1 MAIHIQRRAFIG
13 ALGGAATWPLAVR
26 AQQPVMPVIGFM
38 SSRSPEDSVN
48 VLGAFRKGL
57 SEGGLIEGKNV
68 GIEFRWARGAYN
80 QLPALAAELVS
91 REVAVLVAVGGDPS
105 ALAAKTATSTIP
117 IVFNS
122 TDPIKSGLVAS
133 LNRPGGNA
141 TGVYILTSDL
151 EPKRLGLLH
160 ELLPGDAPFG
170 VILNPKFPPAAQQGL
185 ELAEAAR
192 AISRPIIV
200 LNASTDAEL
209 DAVLA
214 ALVRQRVVAMLVA
227 GDPFFDTR
235 RDHIIAFAAQQK
247 LPTLYQSR
255 EYAADGGLMSYSVSF
270 PEAYREVG
278 NYAARLLNGAKPS
291 DLPIMQSI
299 KYELVI
305 NLKTAKA
312 LGLDIPPKLLALADE
327 VIE

>member
-1 MAIHIQRRAFIG
+1 M
-13 ALGGAATWPLAVR
+13 
-26 AQQPVMPVIGFM
+26 
-38 SSRSPEDSVN
+38 N
-48 VLGAFRKGL
+48 VLTAFRRGL
-57 SEGGLIEGKNV
+57 GEGGLIEGENV
-68 GIEFRWARGAYN
+68 AIEFRWARGAY
-80 QLPALAAELVS
+80 QELPALAAELVS
-91 REVAVLVAVGGDPS
+91 RRVAVLVAVGGDPS
-105 ALAAKTATSTIP
+105 ALAAKAATSSIP

-151 EPKRLGLLH
+151 ELKRLGLLH
-160 ELLPGDAPFG
+160 ELLPGVG
-170 VILNPKFPPAAQQGL
+170 RVMLNPKFPAAAQQAA

-192 AISRPIIV
+192 TIGRPIIL

-209 DAVLA
+209 DAALA
-214 ALVRQRVVAMLVA
+214 ALVQQRVLAMLVV

-247 LPTLYQSR
+247 MPALYQFR
-255 EYAADGGLMSYSVSF
+255 EYAMDGGLMSYGVSF

-278 NYAARLLNGAKPS
+278 IYAARILNGAKPE
-291 DLPIMQSI
+291 DLPVMQSV
-299 KYELVI
+299 KFELVI
-305 NLKTAKA
+305 NLKTAKV
-312 LGLDIPPKLLALADE
+312 LGLQIPDKLLALADE

>member
-1 MAIHIQRRAFIG
+1 VNRREFITL
-13 ALGGAATWPLAVR
+13 LGGVATAWPIVAR
-26 AQQPVMPVIGFM
+26 AQQAAMPVIGFM

-57 SEGGLIEGKNV
+57 GEGGLIEGKNV

-80 QLPALAAELVS
+80 KLPALAAELVS

-105 ALAAKTATSTIP
+105 ALAAKAATATIP

-192 AISRPIIV
+192 AISRLIIV
-200 LNASTDAEL
+200 QHASTDAEL

-255 EYAADGGLMSYSVSF
+255 EYAVDGGLMSYGVSF

-278 NYAARLLNGAKPS
+278 SYAARLLNGAKPA
-291 DLPIMQSI
+291 DLPVMQSV
-299 KYELVI
+299 KYELII
-305 NLKTAKA
+305 NLKTARA
-312 LGLDIPPKLLALADE
+312 LGLEVPAKLLALADE

>member
-1 MAIHIQRRAFIG
+1 MAIHIRRRELIA
-13 ALGGAATWPLAVR
+13 ALGGAATWSLAAR

-255 EYAADGGLMSYSVSF
+255 EYAADGGLMSYGVSF

-278 NYAARLLNGAKPS
+278 NYAARLLNGAKPA
-291 DLPIMQSI
+291 DLPVMQSV

-305 NLKTAKA
+305 NLKTSKA

>member
-1 MAIHIQRRAFIG
+1 
-13 ALGGAATWPLAVR
+13 
-26 AQQPVMPVIGFM
+26 
-38 SSRSPEDSVN
+38 
-48 VLGAFRKGL
+48 
-57 SEGGLIEGKNV
+57 
-68 GIEFRWARGAYN
+68 
-80 QLPALAAELVS
+80 
-91 REVAVLVAVGGDPS
+91 
-105 ALAAKTATSTIP
+105 
-117 IVFNS
+117 
-122 TDPIKSGLVAS
+122 
-133 LNRPGGNA
+133 
-141 TGVYILTSDL
+141 VYILTTDL

-170 VILNPKFPPAAQQGL
+170 VILNSKFPPAAQQGL
-185 ELAEAAR
+185 DLAEAAR
-192 AISRPIIV
+192 TIGRPIIV

-214 ALVRQRVVAMLVA
+214 ALVRQPVVAMLVA

-255 EYAADGGLMSYSVSF
+255 EYAVDGGLMSYGVSF

-278 NYAARLLNGAKPS
+278 NYAARLLSGAKPA
-291 DLPIMQSI
+291 DLPVMQSL

-312 LGLDIPPKLLALADE
+312 LGLTIPPTLLALADE
-327 VIE
+327 VIQ

>member
-209 DAVLA
+209 EAAFAVLA
-214 ALVRQRVVAMLVA
+214 RQRVVAMLVA
-227 GDPFFDTR
+227 ADPFFDTR

-270 PEAYREVG
+270 PEAHREVG
-278 NYAARLLNGAKPS
+278 NYAARLLNGAKPA
-291 DLPIMQSI
+291 DLPDMQSV

-305 NLKTAKA
+305 NLKTSKA

>member
-1 MAIHIQRRAFIG
+1 MKRREFITL
-13 ALGGAATWPLAVR
+13 LGGAAAAWPFAAR
-26 AQQPVMPVIGFM
+26 AQQPAMPVIGFM

-57 SEGGLIEGKNV
+57 SEGGLIEGANV
-68 GIEFRWARGAYN
+68 GIEFRWARGAYDR
-80 QLPALAAELVS
+80 LPALAAELVS
-91 REVAVLVAVGGDPS
+91 RRVAVLVAVGGDPS
-105 ALAAKTATSTIP
+105 ALAAKAATSTIP

-160 ELLPGDAPFG
+160 ELLPGTALFG
-170 VILNPKFPPAAQQGL
+170 ALLNPKFPPAAQQGL

-192 AISRPIIV
+192 TVGRPIIL
-200 LNASTDAEL
+200 LNASNDAEL
-209 DAVLA
+209 NAALA
-214 ALVRQRVVAMLVA
+214 TLVRQRVVAMLVA

-235 RDHIIAFAAQQK
+235 RDNIIAFAAQQK
-247 LPTLYQSR
+247 LPALYQFR
-255 EYAADGGLMSYSVSF
+255 EYAVDGGLMSYGVSF

-278 NYAARLLNGAKPS
+278 IYAARLLKGAKPA
-291 DLPIMQSI
+291 DLPVIQSV

-305 NLKTAKA
+305 NLKAAKA
-312 LGLDIPPKLLALADE
+312 LGLSVPDKLLALADE

>member
-1 MAIHIQRRAFIG
+1 MKRREFMTL
-13 ALGGAATWPLAVR
+13 LGGAAAWPLAAR
-26 AQQPVMPVIGFM
+26 AQQQSMPVIGFM

-48 VLGAFRKGL
+48 VLTAFRRGL
-57 SEGGLIEGKNV
+57 GEGGLIEGENV
-68 GIEFRWARGAYN
+68 AIEFRWARGAYDR
-80 QLPALAAELVS
+80 LPAMAAELVS
-91 REVAVLVAVGGDPS
+91 HRVAVLVAVGGDPS
-105 ALAAKTATSTIP
+105 ALAAKAATSSIP

-160 ELLPGDAPFG
+160 ELFPGVGLFG
-170 VILNPKFPPAAQQGL
+170 AMLNPKFPAAAQQAA

-192 AISRPIIV
+192 TIGRPIIL
-200 LNASTDAEL
+200 LNAST
-209 DAVLA
+209 V
-214 ALVRQRVVAMLVA
+214 
-227 GDPFFDTR
+227 
-235 RDHIIAFAAQQK
+235 
-247 LPTLYQSR
+247 
-255 EYAADGGLMSYSVSF
+255 DGGLMSYGVSF

-278 NYAARLLNGAKPS
+278 IYAARILNGAKPA
-291 DLPIMQSI
+291 DLPVMQSV
-299 KYELVI
+299 KFELVI

-312 LGLDIPPKLLALADE
+312 LGLTIPDKLLALADE